1 MKAEQLDQVSI
12 RREKEKLL
20 YKALNR
26 IIKNSKILRLIGDQG
41 ASFFFFTRS

>member
-20 YKALNR
+20 YALNR